1 MNFSKTEDIIKNAKK
16 ILIISHVNPD
26 GDALGSTC
34 AMYQAIYKRF
44 KKKCDICTLNY
55 VSPSYKFLPN
65 LELAKQFYDTSLV
78 YDLVITVDVAAIDR
92 IADMKVLF
100 DKAKVRINID
110 HHKTNNGF
118 GDYNYINP
126 EASSAGEVLYN
137 LFKNS
142 DWEIDKEMNFALTH
156 GVLSSTS
163 WALLSNSKINEPKFK
178 SVPFQEILKTIE
190 DEEYCYIDLKF
201 CPNAIEGQWGAQPN
215 PNFEPLPMGRRPELM
230 LKPLPPSKIR
240 WIFCYDV
247 ETGMPIREFQLY
259 GNRIFFKKSYREV
272 NVDYTFTY
280 EDKIKELDV
289 GNRLFNGF
297 LRLDAKM
304 SVKDENSGEV
314 TTAILEL
321 PKIKLSSNL
330 SMRLG
335 KNYENST
342 VSDFYFTGYPEDSK
356 KGTVAKI
363 TFLDR
368 ELTGDYI

>member
-1 MNFSKTEDIIKNAKK
+1 MENFAGMKELYDISLRLNQPLEI
-16 ILIISHVNPD
+16 
-26 GDALGSTC
+26 G
-34 AMYQAIYKRF
+34 
-44 KKKCDICTLNY
+44 KKKYNINETILSFKTAEIAQIQERKKE
-55 VSPSYKFLPN
+55 VS
-65 LELAKQFYDTSLV
+65 AKGGL
-78 YDLVITVDVAAIDR
+78 
-92 IADMKVLF
+92 
-100 DKAKVRINID
+100 
-110 HHKTNNGF
+110 HNNPLIF
-118 GDYNYINP
+118 
-126 EASSAGEVLYN
+126 
-137 LFKNS
+137 
-142 DWEIDKEMNFALTH
+142 WEIDKEMNFALTH

-259 GNRIFFKKSYREV
+259 GNRIFFKKLYREV